1 MFLVAGDVTVG
12 WINARTGKGSVDDYF
27 LAHSSNT
34 NYGKTIKCSDG
45 AESCPD
51 ESKPVISEL
60 DKIFIK
66 LISIFILIMRI
77 LMVLFFAF

>member
-1 MFLVAGDVTVG
+1 MG

-34 NYGKTIKCSDG
+34 KFSQTIKCSDG

-51 ESKPVISEL
+51 ESKPVIRYNDNSYE
-60 DKIFIK
+60 
-66 LISIFILIMRI
+66 ILR
-77 LMVLFFAF
+77 LFLSLFPKMMHQIN

>member
-1 MFLVAGDVTVG
+1 MAGDVTVG

-34 NYGKTIKCSDG
+34 KFSQAIKCSDG

-51 ESKPVISEL
+51 ESKPVMI
-60 DKIFIK
+60 
-66 LISIFILIMRI
+66 
-77 LMVLFFAF
+77 

>member
-1 MFLVAGDVTVG
+1 MFSVAGDVTVG

-34 NYGKTIKCSDG
+34 KYGKTLKCSDG

-51 ESKPVISEL
+51 ESKPVKSGL
-60 DKIFIK
+60 D
-66 LISIFILIMRI
+66 LVFILLLSM
-77 LMVLFFAF
+77 

>member
-1 MFLVAGDVTVG
+1 MG

-34 NYGKTIKCSDG
+34 KFSQTIKCSDG

-51 ESKPVISEL
+51 ESKPVIRYNDNSYIMPWL
-60 DKIFIK
+60 IYLIF
-66 LISIFILIMRI
+66 
-77 LMVLFFAF
+77 